1 MGKEFAAR
9 ERQFDDLVVLAR
21 RWLARYAD
29 QGARLRHPARAIR
42 AAIPTGESLDAVH
55 PLPATPE
62 RFTVA
67 AADGS
72 QIQPNPHGV
81 ALYYLIN
88 VGSLVYRHGSG
99 KAPEPHSEPSL
110 GYAEA
115 DLYENG
121 HLVNGNLLDVRRD
134 LAEIACL
141 ADLCAVEPPGPT
153 VALVDGTLVLWV
165 LEERSSQEWRR
176 SKVTDYLDQLT
187 RIRQAGAVVAAFV
200 SRPRRAEVTKL
211 LYLAS
216 LEGNVERAEQEPNP
230 LAIPWSACLTAPSL
244 GPCLRVRVRP
254 FSSAPR
260 PSTMTITT
268 PLVTLSTFSI
278 STWQGR
284 DVTRS
289 SHG

>member
-88 VGSLVYRHGSG
+88 VGSLVYRHGS
-99 KAPEPHSEPSL
+99 EPSL

-165 LEERSSQEWRR
+165 LEERSSQEWRPPR
-176 SKVTDYLDQLT
+176 RGDKVVIPGQPG
-187 RIRQAGAVVAAFV
+187 RKRGAGRAGAQ
-200 SRPRRAEVTKL
+200 SP
-211 LYLAS
+211 
-216 LEGNVERAEQEPNP
+216 G
-230 LAIPWSACLTAPSL
+230 AP
-244 GPCLRVRVRP
+244 V
-254 FSSAPR
+254 
-260 PSTMTITT
+260 
-268 PLVTLSTFSI
+268 
-278 STWQGR
+278 
-284 DVTRS
+284 
-289 SHG
+289 